1 VEAPRV
7 AIDTNVLTAAL
18 LRREGQNRSV
28 LRACF
33 EDRLKPIVGQ
43 SLFLEYEDVLGRHRL
58 FRTSPLDADERRQL
72 FQSFLGLCEW
82 VPVYYLWRPN
92 LRDEGDNHIVELAVA
107 GCASTIVTNNVAD
120 FAGSDL
126 RFPQIRVL
134 SPKRLL
140 QELA

>member
-1 VEAPRV
+1 M
-7 AIDTNVLTAAL
+7 
-18 LRREGQNRSV
+18 
-28 LRACF
+28 
-33 EDRLKPIVGQ
+33 
-43 SLFLEYEDVLGRHRL
+43 
-58 FRTSPLDADERRQL
+58 SPLDAAERKQL

-107 GCASTIVTNNVAD
+107 GGASMIVTNNLAD

-134 SPKRLL
+134 GPKNLMK
-140 QELA
+140 ELA

>member
-1 VEAPRV
+1 MV
-7 AIDTNVLTAAL
+7 IDTNVLTAAL
-18 LRREGQNRSV
+18 LRSEGQNRSV

-43 SLFLEYEDVLGRHRL
+43 SLFLEYEDVPGRDKL
-58 FRTSPLDADERRQL
+58 FRMSPLDAAERKQL

-107 GCASTIVTNNVAD
+107 GGASMIVTNNLAD

-134 SPKRLL
+134 GPKNLMK
-140 QELA
+140 ELA

>member
-1 VEAPRV
+1 M
-7 AIDTNVLTAAL
+7 IDTNVLTAAL
-18 LRREGQNRSV
+18 LRSEGQNRSV

-33 EDRLKPIVGQ
+33 ENRLKPTVGQ
-43 SLFLEYEDVLGRHRL
+43 SLFLEYEDVPGRDKL
-58 FRTSPLDADERRQL
+58 FRMSPLDAAERKQL

-107 GCASTIVTNNVAD
+107 GGASMIVTNNLAD

-134 SPKRLL
+134 GPKNLMK
-140 QELA
+140 ELA